1 MKRKLC
7 TAALAALIFVL
18 IFCLAACAPDEEDPA
33 AVTPPGQTETDT
45 PESPS
50 SPYPENYTFYEEQN
64 GYSYGVP
71 QRITYRSSVTGTD
84 RHATIVLPPDYDEN
98 NRYPVLYLLHG
109 LNCDDTSWTGGIY
122 GIPMNAHVIAANAH
136 YFDGAGEMIIVCV
149 NSLINATE
157 SQPSW
162 SSPDLTATYDLT
174 GIEITSSLMPY
185 VNSAYSTL
193 TDRAHTA
200 VAGFSM
206 GGREAILTAFAY
218 QDVFGSVGAFSSASF
233 GDNVIS
239 ASSYVPDLTLDGEKF
254 DYVQVTCGNLDTL
267 AGVSSNLKAKLE
279 AIGLQVAYSTPLGMH
294 SPTVWR
300 TALNDFV
307 KNIFIP

>member
-1 MKRKLC
+1 M
-7 TAALAALIFVL
+7 
-18 IFCLAACAPDEEDPA
+18 
-33 AVTPPGQTETDT
+33 
-45 PESPS
+45 
-50 SPYPENYTFYEEQN
+50 
-64 GYSYGVP
+64 
-71 QRITYRSSVTGTD
+71 
-84 RHATIVLPPDYDEN
+84 
-98 NRYPVLYLLHG
+98 
-109 LNCDDTSWTGGIY
+109 
-122 GIPMNAHVIAANAH
+122 PMNAHVIAANAH
-136 YFDGAGEMIIVCV
+136 YFDGASEMIIVCV

-193 TDRAHTA
+193 TARAHTA

-300 TALNDFV
+300 TAPNDFV
-307 KNIFIP
+307 KNIFK

>member
-1 MKRKLC
+1 M
-7 TAALAALIFVL
+7 IFVL

-122 GIPMNAHVIAANAH
+122 GMPMNAHVIAANAH

-233 GDNVIS
+233 GDNV
-239 ASSYVPDLTLDGEKF
+239 
-254 DYVQVTCGNLDTL
+254 
-267 AGVSSNLKAKLE
+267 
-279 AIGLQVAYSTPLGMH
+279 MH

-300 TALNDFV
+300 TALKDFV
-307 KNIFIP
+307 KNIFTP